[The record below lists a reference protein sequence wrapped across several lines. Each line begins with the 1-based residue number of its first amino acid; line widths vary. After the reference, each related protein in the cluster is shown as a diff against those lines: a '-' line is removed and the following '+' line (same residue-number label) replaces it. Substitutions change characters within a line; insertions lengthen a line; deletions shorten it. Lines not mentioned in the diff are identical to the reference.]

1 MNDINPRTGSTVRQY
16 SDSETVKIARRVT
29 WTGFWVNAALS
40 VLKIGAGIVGRSSA
54 MVADGIHSLSDFI
67 TDLIVIVLIGV
78 SRRKA
83 NDIYQ
88 YGYGKYETFATMIIA
103 MALAVVAV
111 MIFCEGVRSISLTLR
126 GDVLPRPGMIALVM
140 AIVSIAAKELL
151 FHYTYR
157 WGKRIGS
164 DAVVANGWHHRSD
177 AFSSI
182 ATLAGIGGAMFFGEK
197 WRILDPIAAM
207 LVSVFILIVAVRIG
221 LPSVRELLEV
231 SLPAD
236 LTKRILNVTRH
247 TPGVITFHHFRSRR
261 NGSRIILDLHIKVA
275 PDITVEAGHAIADN
289 VEQRIKDTIGQR
301 MIINIHVEP
310 YRGQHIKAD
319 GSCE

>member
-1 MNDINPRTGSTVRQY
+1 MNDINPCTGPATRY
-16 SDSETVKIARRVT
+16 SDSETVRIARRVT
-29 WTGFWVNAALS
+29 WTGFWVNAALGG
-40 VLKIGAGIVGRSSA
+40 LKIGAGIVGRSSA

-83 NDIYQ
+83 NSNYQ

-111 MIFCEGVRSISLTLR
+111 IIFYESARNVTLTLR

-151 FHYTYR
+151 FHYTIR
-157 WGKRIGS
+157 WGRRIGS

-182 ATLAGIGGAMFFGEK
+182 ATLAGIVGAMFLGEK
-197 WRILDPIAAM
+197 WRILDPVAAM
-207 LVSVFILIVAVRIG
+207 LVSVFILIVAIRIG

-231 SLPAD
+231 SLPPE
-236 LTKRILNVTRH
+236 LTKRILDVTRS
-247 TPGVITFHHFRSRR
+247 TPGVITFHRFRSRR
-261 NGSRIILDLHIKVA
+261 NGSRLILDLHIKVD
-275 PDITVEAGHAIADN
+275 PGISVEEGHDIADN
-289 VEQRIKDTIGQR
+289 VEQRIKNATGQR

-310 YRGQHIKAD
+310 YRGQQIKAD
-319 GSCE
+319 GSCQ